1 MSSKLIQLAI
11 EKLQSENQE
20 GVWVVT
26 QTRWKDGFTT
36 HVKTTIVKV
45 EGTTGPLQVTFK

>member
-1 MSSKLIQLAI
+1 MSNRLIQLAAK
-11 EKLQSENQE
+11 KLQSENQE

-45 EGTTGPLQVTFK
+45 EGSAGPLQVTFK